1 MRNLISSIIHSDQP
15 LDHLTVTTKW
25 QLGLVSVGSGPMFKK
40 TLKDRL
46 ETRYYRCAIRRMT
59 GDSDGQNKKFLVW
72 CLDET
77 KYCLHWVTSLGPVY
91 HLPDQLQSTVMPWL
105 ARHIWFDSK
114 VMKDLGEQILNIY
127 IFTSKFWFTLSV
139 FFFKFNLE

>member
-1 MRNLISSIIHSDQP
+1 MNTNYEARECLRSLISSIIHSDQP

-25 QLGLVSVGSGPMFKK
+25 QLGLASAGSGPMFKK

-59 GDSDGQNKKFLVW
+59 GNSDGENKKFLVW

-91 HLPDQLQSTVMPWL
+91 HLPDQLQPTVMPWL

-114 VMKDLGEQILNIY
+114 VMKD
-127 IFTSKFWFTLSV
+127 
-139 FFFKFNLE
+139 